1 MRKKILYCLKN
12 PTCANLKPFFAIH
25 GSFCEIDMFPL
36 AVFSIQAILRVR
48 KMQLDNYYFLWHSCI
63 FLDRTVAMYCNRKR
77 VGEKERDGI
86 RKGPQ
91 GWIWTWDT
99 GSGTAPYVGTL
110 PTRLSASAE
119 THLFLYSFV
128 VVNRPLMGKIIY
140 IFLAYLSYKAMKYS
154 ALVLWATF
162 MMLLH
167 HFWSLKSP
175 IYCNYM
181 VNQNLYLSELSLSM
195 PNSSVYSLT
204 FHIIYHIN

>member
-1 MRKKILYCLKN
+1 MRIWKLFLRYMGVFAKV
-12 PTCANLKPFFAIH
+12 TCFHWPYFQFTL
-25 GSFCEIDMFPL
+25 S
-36 AVFSIQAILRVR
+36 VWAILRVR

-86 RKGPQ
+86 RKGPH

-119 THLFLYSFV
+119 THLFWYSFV

-140 IFLAYLSYKAMKYS
+140 IYIFWPICHTKQWNI
-154 ALVLWATF
+154 VL
-162 MMLLH
+162 
-167 HFWSLKSP
+167 
-175 IYCNYM
+175 
-181 VNQNLYLSELSLSM
+181 
-195 PNSSVYSLT
+195 
-204 FHIIYHIN
+204 